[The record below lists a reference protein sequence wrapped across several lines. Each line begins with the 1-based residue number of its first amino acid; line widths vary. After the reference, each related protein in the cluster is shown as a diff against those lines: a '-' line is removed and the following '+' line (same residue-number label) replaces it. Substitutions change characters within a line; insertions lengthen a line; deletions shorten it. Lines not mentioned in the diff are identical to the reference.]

1 MLEEQISD
9 QDFIDIIYFFS
20 EYKIQT
26 KYLPLMFESSL
37 IMEAINLIFILCS
50 KGTFNSEDLQL
61 IKNVLQ
67 ENFRFFSELER
78 YEFDSNSSNN
88 QYRKIKFFLSVV
100 FFSLMLLSGI
110 GCFYSVVV
118 FIPLA
123 IIFSLCL
130 VLYTCLINFKRHPV
144 EIIQSYDDVKKGCKS
159 ELNILKINL
168 NNLRSFF
175 AEKYQIK
182 MTNVDDVYVTLAEE
196 HSEDS
201 PKRKK
206 SVTFAPT
213 LNEYN
218 LFNIDTPESRS
229 RANSYENPVNLRP
242 KG

>member
-50 KGTFNSEDLQL
+50 KGTFNSEDFQL
-61 IKNVLQ
+61 IKDVLQ
-67 ENFRFFSELER
+67 ENFRFFSDLER

-100 FFSLMLLSGI
+100 SFSLMLLSGI
-110 GCFYSVVV
+110 GCFYSVVI

-130 VLYTCLINFKRHPV
+130 VLCTCLINFKRHPV
-144 EIIQSYDDVKKGCKS
+144 EIIQSYDDVKKCCKS

-182 MTNVDDVYVTLAEE
+182 MTNVDDVYVTLAEQN
-196 HSEDS
+196 SEDS

-206 SVTFAPT
+206 SVTFAPK